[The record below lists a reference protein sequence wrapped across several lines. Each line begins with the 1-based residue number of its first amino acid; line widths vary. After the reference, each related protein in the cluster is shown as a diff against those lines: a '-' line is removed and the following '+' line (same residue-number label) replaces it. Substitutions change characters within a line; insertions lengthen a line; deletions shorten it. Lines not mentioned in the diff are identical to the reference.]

1 MATVDRVLPWRRNQ
15 LASPGAS
22 AATGELAPLLEAYRR
37 RHPKA
42 SISDINR
49 AYRVASEAHR
59 SQMRRSGESY
69 INHPLAVAQIVAD
82 IGLDEISVAAALL
95 HDAVEDTEIKLAD
108 VEDQFGKEVAW
119 IVDGVTKLERIRFDS
134 REEQQ
139 AATMRKML
147 VAMAKDLRVLV
158 IKLADRLH
166 NMRTIA
172 SMPLD
177 KQQRIAQ
184 ETLDIYAPLAHRL
197 GMQELKQQLED
208 LSFASLHP
216 KRFAELDHL
225 VRIRTPE
232 RDVYLA
238 KTVAEVRQRL
248 ADLNIDADVTGR
260 GKHLWSTYEKMVV
273 KGLEFDDIFVLVAV
287 RVVVPTM

>member
-1 MATVDRVLPWRRNQ
+1 MGTVDRVLPWRRHQ
-15 LASPGAS
+15 SSLS
-22 AATGELAPLLEAYRR
+22 AAELAPLLAAYRR

-42 SISDINR
+42 PVSTINR
-49 AYRVASEAHR
+49 AYQVAAEAHHSQRR
-59 SQMRRSGESY
+59 SSGESY

-82 IGLDEISVAAALL
+82 IGLDEVSVTAALL
-95 HDAVEDTEIKLAD
+95 HDAVEDTEITVAD
-108 VEDQFGKEVAW
+108 VERDFGPEVAA

-172 SMPLD
+172 AMPLD

-197 GMQELKQQLED
+197 GMQEMKQQLED
-208 LSFASLHP
+208 LAFAALHP
-216 KRFAELDHL
+216 EALR
-225 VRIRTPE
+225 RTRPP
-232 RDVYLA
+232 
-238 KTVAEVRQRL
+238 RQHAAPPSATSTSPRRSPRSGPGSPNS
-248 ADLNIDADVTGR
+248 ASRPRSPAAASTCGASTRRWSSR
-260 GKHLWSTYEKMVV
+260 GASSTTSSISSPS
-273 KGLEFDDIFVLVAV
+273 GSSST
-287 RVVVPTM
+287 R